1 MFCRE
6 FTTPSSCNQ
15 NWVTHPCNWHNNAYR
30 TESCSEFTSSNSCT
44 SNAGCSWQPSG
55 QQIQDRTVVCKDNNG
70 NVVADSFCGYPK
82 PATTQNGTTE
92 SCTNNS
98 SCTINTIATPQSPIR
113 CRFQW
118 TT

>member
-15 NWVTHPCNWHNNAYR
+15 NWVTHPCNWHNDAYR

-44 SNAGCSWQPSG
+44 SNAGCSWQTSG

-82 PATTQNGTTE
+82 PATTQPCGTSN
-92 SCTNNS
+92 SCG
-98 SCTINTIATPQSPIR
+98 
-113 CRFQW
+113 
-118 TT
+118 